1 MPVYS
6 NRGKSR
12 LVLAV
17 KDVPFCNDKIGPG
30 TPPIKT
36 DEGRL
41 TLYHFVDKD
50 ETRGKNGWEGKWQK
64 RYSIGVMLLDLN
76 DPSKIVGMSKAPLMV
91 PEAEIKTSGGY
102 RDNVFFPCG
111 MIKKGENVR
120 IYYNAGD
127 AVVCLAECNIKE
139 LVALCK
145 DKKKFIK
152 FAFM

>member
-6 NRGKSR
+6 NWGKSR

-17 KDVPFCNDKIGPG
+17 EDVPFCNDKIDPG
-30 TPPIKT
+30 
-36 DEGRL
+36 
-41 TLYHFVDKD
+41 
-50 ETRGKNGWEGKWQK
+50 
-64 RYSIGVMLLDLN
+64 
-76 DPSKIVGMSKAPLMV
+76 APLMV
-91 PEAEIKTSGGY
+91 PEAEIETSGGY
-102 RDNVFFPCG
+102 RDNGLFPCG

-120 IYYNAGD
+120 IFYNAGD